1 MGCPWLVAAAA
12 AALLANVAAGTEPNC
27 SWMRKHEGRNYV
39 REHCCCLRRPS
50 VNDCPPCPPGLLQ
63 VLLPHANY
71 ATYIDTIGASGGATF
86 RNTTTSYA
94 AVQFSI
100 DVYPGSGGAASATIV
115 INISD
120 TTFAT
125 THHDPAECA
134 CEKNEG
140 PVWWRCGPAY
150 FATAFSCAVAV
161 RTPHRSPCRRGAAS
175 CTFFVCPHL
184 FAKCGERNARR
195 ALTRQ
200 ASP

>member
-12 AALLANVAAGTEPNC
+12 AALLANIAAAGTEPNC

-100 DVYPGSGGAASATIV
+100 DVYPGSGGAASARIV

-134 CEKNEG
+134 YEKNEG

-150 FATAFSCAVAV
+150 FATAFSCAEAV
-161 RTPHRSPCRRGAAS
+161 RNALSVTQPPWSRELCFRS
-175 CTFFVCPHL
+175 FVCCTPQ
-184 FAKCGERNARR
+184 R
-195 ALTRQ
+195 
-200 ASP
+200 